1 MRHLAPAVL
10 LLLVACKSEASK
22 ASVASPSG
30 DNPHAALPAAAPS
43 SGGAVVSTSGGL
55 MPTQTAPRI
64 LDKLSD
70 GRVALGPF
78 SLKVPA
84 DWTEKPSVS
93 NMRAAQFELPGAPG
107 EVEVLVYY
115 FGQNGAGSVQDNVD
129 RWLSQ
134 FTQADGKPSS
144 EVAKVE
150 QATLAG
156 QEATLVSVS
165 GRYVARAMPG
175 GQSVDKPDQSLVAAI
190 VPSPRGPY
198 YFRLIGAQGA
208 VAAQAEKF
216 RGMLASLR
224 LE

>member
-1 MRHLAPAVL
+1 MRQLAPAVL
-10 LLLVACKSEASK
+10 LLLAACKSDASK
-22 ASVASPSG
+22 ASGASPGS
-30 DNPHAALPAAAPS
+30 DDPHAGLSAAPPS
-43 SGGAVVSTSGGL
+43 PHSEVESTSGGL

-64 LDKLSD
+64 LDKLTG

-78 SLKVPA
+78 SLQVPA

-134 FTQADGKPSS
+134 FSQADGKPSN
-144 EVAKVE
+144 EAAKVE

-198 YFRLIGAQGA
+198 YFRLIGAQAA

>member
-10 LLLVACKSEASK
+10 LLLAACKSEASK
-22 ASVASPSG
+22 ASVASPSS
-30 DNPHAALPAAAPS
+30 DNPHAALPAGHPS
-43 SGGAVVSTSGGL
+43 PRAEVVSTSGGL

-64 LDKLSD
+64 LDKLSG

-78 SLKVPA
+78 SLQVPA

-129 RWLSQ
+129 RWVSQ
-134 FTQADGKPSS
+134 FTQTDGKPSS

-175 GQSVDKPDQSLVAAI
+175 GQSVDKPDQSLIAAI

-198 YFRLIGAQGA
+198 YFRLIGAQAA
-208 VAAQAEKF
+208 VAAHAEKF
-216 RGMLASLR
+216 RGMLGSLR
-224 LE
+224 IE

>member
-1 MRHLAPAVL
+1 MRHLVPAVL
-10 LLLVACKSEASK
+10 LLLAACKSEASK
-22 ASVASPSG
+22 AEVASQSS
-30 DNPHAALPAAAPS
+30 DNPHAALPSALPS
-43 SGGAVVSTSGGL
+43 GHSEVVSTSGGL

-64 LDKLSD
+64 LDKLTD

-78 SLKVPA
+78 SLQVPA

-107 EVEVLVYY
+107 EVEVLVYH
-115 FGQNGAGSVQDNVD
+115 FGQNGAGSVQDNID
-129 RWLSQ
+129 RWVSQ
-134 FTQADGKPSS
+134 FSQADGKPSS
-144 EVAKVE
+144 ELAAVE

-156 QEATLVSVS
+156 QAATVVSVS

-198 YFRLIGAQGA
+198 YFRLIGARAA
-208 VAAQAEKF
+208 VAAQTEKF

>member
-10 LLLVACKSEASK
+10 LLLAACKSEASK
-22 ASVASPSG
+22 AEVASPGS
-30 DNPHAALPAAAPS
+30 DNPHAALPAAPS
-43 SGGAVVSTSGGL
+43 PHSEVVSTSGGL

-64 LDKLSD
+64 LDKLAA

-78 SLKVPA
+78 SLQVPA

-115 FGQNGAGSVQDNVD
+115 FGQNGAGSVQANID
-129 RWLSQ
+129 RWVSQ
-134 FTQADGKPSS
+134 FTQPDGKPSS
-144 EVAKVE
+144 EVAKIE
-150 QATLAG
+150 PATLAG

-175 GQSVDKPDQSLVAAI
+175 GESVDKPDQSLLAAI

-198 YFRLIGAQGA
+198 YFRLIGAQAA

-224 LE
+224 LQ